1 MLGSMRRRSAF
12 GLGLLAAA
20 CLIVRGSTG
29 CSTSNASDADAG
41 RCPPNGGNGIPTLS
55 FDEQLASECERLG
68 GMFAGAGV
76 STKECGGVIA
86 IVERDGIDTQTMYLY
101 DPSTKAC
108 VEVAGGAN
116 GENDCIAS
124 VSGVPLA
131 TSCTYALAYQGFNGT
146 GPFGFVDACGTD
158 GGPAPNCS
166 LGAACS
172 PADQCPG
179 GVAGCGSNCQCL
191 NGNWQAPCP
200 TGLPQT
206 GSACTPEGA
215 ECGYPTSTNACG
227 AANCYCQG
235 GAWNCEP
242 TCIIPLDAGTESGA
256 DAATDAAADAS
267 ASDAADAA
275 GE

>member
-191 NGNWQAPCP
+191 NGTWQPLCP
-200 TGLPQT
+200 TSAPQT
-206 GSACTPEGA
+206 GSACPLVS
-215 ECGYPTSTNACG
+215 ECRYTTSTDACSG
-227 AANCYCQG
+227 ESCFCENSG
-235 GAWNCEP
+235 TWKCEP
-242 TCIIPLDAGTESGA
+242 IPCIIVWDASAAADTGA
-256 DAATDAAADAS
+256 DAVTDAAADAR
-267 ASDAADAA
+267 A
-275 GE
+275 E